1 MRILY
6 IFSVILSSFFISCNS
21 KPDNEI
27 INRIPVTASN
37 PKAIEFY
44 RNARNNIFNQEY
56 VEAKNNYLAALRLDP
71 NFIMANLQINETNAI
86 VKSSFAE
93 KARNQIDNG
102 NDYEKLYLSF
112 LDSNNKMDRRKI
124 ANEIIQKYPNST
136 EGFELLIETYSTGQE
151 RDQGVEIL
159 EELIN
164 KFPYSAD
171 IFFQYIRFK
180 YTSSSNSIN
189 LKKDLKFFNEF
200 VEFSKFVSDKFPNS
214 LRLINQIGQGFRN
227 SINFNDNTRFDKA
240 ISYYQKAQDI
250 VNRTGSSQKISLN
263 RNFGR
268 TYLSNGML
276 EKALPYFTEAIKL
289 SDNSSQKIASYFDLF
304 LAYLYEGNYFETIKE
319 IESFENNLSTY
330 GLTKEEALR
339 AKVGIYNFKTIIYSH
354 ANQKERALNSFE
366 KYIQSSND
374 LISYYGF
381 TGNDIEIDNSINKLA
396 GSNIS
401 RFKSSR
407 PSQQLWHKIWV
418 SILIGDYDLGYELIE
433 IHKSKFKSDVPY
445 FLGQL
450 NVMKGNINEGYDI
463 LKNNSFGYFQ
473 YFKAQAL
480 IGMGKPEIAKQVLD
494 SVRQL
499 SAGSIY
505 TSLVS
510 KKAKLLYENL

>member
-1 MRILY
+1 MKATHL
-6 IFSVILSSFFISCNS
+6 FVIVSSLLISCTSS
-21 KPDNEI
+21 KEKESI
-27 INRIPVTASN
+27 KFIPVTSNN

-44 RNARNNIFNQEY
+44 RNARNNFFNQEY

-71 NFIMANLQINETNAI
+71 NFIMANLQINESNAL

-112 LDSNNKMDRRKI
+112 LDSNNKMDSRKI

-151 RDQGVEIL
+151 RDQGIEIL

-164 KFPYSAD
+164 KFPNSAE

-180 YTSSSNSIN
+180 YTGSSNSII
-189 LKKDLKFFNEF
+189 LKKDLKLFNEF

-214 LRLINQIGQGFRN
+214 LRLINLIGQVFRN
-227 SINFNDNTRFDKA
+227 SINFSDNTRFDKA
-240 ISYYQKAQDI
+240 IFYYQKAQDI
-250 VNRTGSSQKISLN
+250 VNRT
-263 RNFGR
+263 
-268 TYLSNGML
+268 
-276 EKALPYFTEAIKL
+276 LPYFTEAIKL

-330 GLTKEEALR
+330 GFTEEEALR

-381 TGNDIEIDNSINKLA
+381 IGNDIEIDNSINKLA

-499 SAGSIY
+499 SAGNIY